1 MDNVTRL
8 IQHSCPTSRQAVIWY
23 DSCELRYSDFN
34 FFGIPDTA
42 GFSMSNPNQ
51 KTSSREPFAVVA
63 DLVKAAPLNK
73 PLMFASKA
81 LVNDDDNIYALA
93 QCTVDLGVDGCRECL
108 TTILADIKNCCTQW
122 RGWRYLA
129 TSCWVSCSD
138 STFPSNSLAIVESNL
153 NNLLQILTTNAQ
165 TSGFYNTTVGENPDQ
180 LYGLALCRGDLTPP
194 SNDCN
199 TCLANARGT
208 IIGDCPN
215 NTQGI
220 KWYEKCL
227 MRYSDS
233 SFFGVVDLAGQT
245 LCGVRQISQAASDE
259 TIKFARGLVEQ
270 ASNNPLMVASGE
282 ESVTSQSSSYVL
294 LQCTRDLNSE
304 GCKNCLETGLSQVGA
319 QCNQTNGW
327 RYLSGSCML
336 RYEVFPFFNTSAIS
350 TPGSPLI
357 ASP

>member
-1 MDNVTRL
+1 MPKSHDVVPNLLLPKDGVDEPNEVDDPAKVGPVIVNDGEVEVPKRE
-8 IQHSCPTSRQAVIWY
+8 AVIWY

-129 TSCWVSCSD
+129 TSCWVRYESTPFLKNLNGTPTEITQYSCSD

-220 KWYEKCL
+220 KWAL
-227 MRYSDS
+227 IPP
-233 SFFGVVDLAGQT
+233 G
-245 LCGVRQISQAASDE
+245 
-259 TIKFARGLVEQ
+259 
-270 ASNNPLMVASGE
+270 NPE
-282 ESVTSQSSSYVL
+282 H
-294 LQCTRDLNSE
+294 
-304 GCKNCLETGLSQVGA
+304 
-319 QCNQTNGW
+319 
-327 RYLSGSCML
+327 
-336 RYEVFPFFNTSAIS
+336 SAED
-350 TPGSPLI
+350 
-357 ASP
+357 A